1 MKLTPIFFLIFLYS
15 TFLLFAFTS
24 CKEPS
29 TGPETRTDSLVLK
42 VTEADLTSVA
52 LSLHTTGIIYPAALT
67 LTRNSQ
73 PVQTFSLNQPDTTLL
88 DTALTPSTAYTWQVI
103 WKKTETAFLKSD
115 AVTGRTMDT
124 TSHNFTWRMDTLGCA
139 GSVLWDVAIV
149 NDTCVWVVGD
159 LFTKPYDSFERY
171 NAAMW
176 NGKVWKK
183 YRISM
188 KNGVGTLSV
197 QILNAIFFV
206 DSRLFLSSGS
216 SLTEMDQTGTIKNR
230 WYYRENNL
238 GATSK
243 IWGTS
248 SSNLYL
254 VGSNGSITRYNG
266 STFTLMES
274 GTTVDLLDVWGTPNG
289 EVWACGTYY
298 FGNAELKLPSV
309 LLRLKGNRW
318 ETVLAEENDSGFPK
332 NGVPS
337 SLFTS
342 VYKHPDS
349 DRLYLTTGWGVFS
362 YSFSD
367 SRWQW
372 VYKVV
377 SPGFPPP
384 ELGFPFEIRGTAAN
398 NLIAAGYH
406 NSLVHFNGSTWKQ
419 FTEPLREFAWPR
431 SLAVSPGGVISVG
444 QLSGAD
450 GLSAF
455 ICFGQP
461 GSRRR

>member
-1 MKLTPIFFLIFLYS
+1 MRPFFL
-15 TFLLFAFTS
+15 FLLSLCWAAFTS

-29 TGPETRTDSLVLK
+29 SGPETRTDSLVLK
-42 VTEADLTSVA
+42 VTEADLTSVT

-73 PVQTFSLNQPDTTLL
+73 PVRTFSLNQPDTTLL
-88 DTALTPSTAYTWQVI
+88 DTALTPSTAYTWQAM
-103 WKKTETAFLKSD
+103 WKKTETTFLKGET
-115 AVTGRTMDT
+115 VTGRTMDT

-139 GSVLWDVAIV
+139 GSMLWDVAIV

-183 YRISM
+183 FRFALQNWS
-188 KNGVGTLSV
+188 NATSV
-197 QILNAIFFV
+197 QILRCIWNDGCGLWIF
-206 DSRLFLSSGS
+206 SEIGAY
-216 SLTEMDQTGTIKNR
+216 IKIS
-230 WYYRENNL
+230 NL
-238 GATSK
+238 GSIVKTGKTLERKGTPNK
-243 IWGTS
+243 IWGDKQDQF
-248 SSNLYL
+248 YL
-254 VGSNGSITRYNG
+254 VGTDGSITRYNG

-298 FGNAELKLPSV
+298 FGNAERKRPSI
-309 LLRLKGNRW
+309 LLRLNGPFW
-318 ETVLAEENDSGFPK
+318 ETVLSEENEGSFPQ
-332 NGVPS
+332 NDVPS
-337 SLFTS
+337 SVFSGIFQLPGSEKLFM
-342 VYKHPDS
+342 
-349 DRLYLTTGWGVFS
+349 TTGYGVFK
-362 YSFSD
+362 YSITSQKWYWVKKRTTFS
-367 SRWQW
+367 
-372 VYKVV
+372 
-377 SPGFPPP
+377 GFPPP
-384 ELGFPFEIRGTAAN
+384 EMGIPFEIRGTAAN

-450 GLSAF
+450 GFSAF

-461 GSRRR
+461 IQ

>member
-1 MKLTPIFFLIFLYS
+1 MKPFTL
-15 TFLLFAFTS
+15 FLLSLFGVAFTS
-24 CKEPS
+24 CKEPA
-29 TGPETRTDSLVLK
+29 TGPETPTDSLVLK
-42 VTEADLTSVA
+42 LKEADLTSVT
-52 LSLHTTGIIYPAALT
+52 LSLHTAGLTYPAALT

-88 DTALTPSTAYTWQVI
+88 DTALTPSTGYSWQAI
-103 WKKTETAFLKSD
+103 WKKTETTFLKGEP
-115 AVTGRTMDT
+115 VTGRTMDT
-124 TSHNFTWRMDTLGCA
+124 TSHDFTWRLDTLGA
-139 GSVLWDVAIV
+139 PGSILWDVAIV
-149 NDTCVWVVGD
+149 NDTCVWVVGE

-183 YRISM
+183 FRFAVQNWS
-188 KNGVGTLSV
+188 NTTSV
-197 QILNAIFFV
+197 QILRCIWNDGSGLWIF
-206 DSRLFLSSGS
+206 SEIGAY
-216 SLTEMDQTGTIKNR
+216 IKIS
-230 WYYRENNL
+230 NL
-238 GATSK
+238 GSIVKTGKTLERKGTPNK
-243 IWGTS
+243 IWGDKQDQF
-248 SSNLYL
+248 YL
-254 VGSNGSITRYNG
+254 VGTDGSITRYNG

-274 GTTVDLLDVWGTPNG
+274 RTTVDLLDVWGTPNG

-318 ETVLAEENDSGFPK
+318 ETVLAEENAVGAPQNEIPTSR
-332 NGVPS
+332 
-337 SLFTS
+337 FTS
-342 VYKHPDS
+342 VFKLPGS
-349 DRLYLTTGWGVFS
+349 DRLYLTTGWGVFT
-362 YSFSD
+362 YSFTTA
-367 SRWQW
+367 RWQW
-372 VYKVV
+372 VDKLV

-431 SLAVSPGGVISVG
+431 SLAVSPGRVISVG

-461 GSRRR
+461 ASRRL